1 MKTRRALM
9 ALALLTPIAA
19 CSPGGFGTSNDG
31 VFAPGVAGE
40 TTEDGLVIGHRLMA
54 AGEYELALK
63 SYTRAAAQQGL
74 NVDTMSAI
82 GSANLKLGRLGQ
94 AERWLRR
101 ATDEAPDFPAAW
113 NNLGVILLEQG
124 KYAEASEIFRRA
136 FATDNG
142 NSDQI
147 RENLRLALANLG
159 DPNYDPQQQN
169 QDFKLVRRGTGDF
182 VILTTAP

>member
-1 MKTRRALM
+1 MTKRRAQL
-9 ALALLTPIAA
+9 ALAIAIPLAA

-31 VFAPGVAGE
+31 VFAPGVAGA
-40 TTEDGLVIGHRLMA
+40 TNEDGLVIGHRLMA

-74 NVDTMSAI
+74 NVDTMSAL

-101 ATDEAPDFPAAW
+101 AAEEEPDFPAAW
-113 NNLGVILLEQG
+113 NNLGVVLLEQG
-124 KYAEASEIFRRA
+124 NYAEASEIFRRA

-159 DPNYDPQQQN
+159 DPNYDPSQQN
-169 QDFKLVRRGTGDF
+169 QEFKLVRRGTGDF

>member
-1 MKTRRALM
+1 MKTCRALLV
-9 ALALLTPIAA
+9 LALISPLAA
-19 CSPGGFGTSNDG
+19 CSSGGFGASNDG

-40 TTEDGLVIGHRLMA
+40 ATQDGLTVGHRLMS

-63 SYTRAAAQQGL
+63 AYTRAASQQGL

-82 GSANLKLGRLGQ
+82 GSANLRLGRLGQ

-101 ATDEAPDFPAAW
+101 ATQEAPDFPAAW

-124 KYAEASEIFRRA
+124 KYAEASEIFRNA

-142 NSDQI
+142 KSDQI

-159 DPNYDPQQQN
+159 DPNYDPSQQN

-182 VILTTAP
+182 VILKTAP

>member
-1 MKTRRALM
+1 MTPSRTLI
-9 ALALLTPIAA
+9 ALAFITPLAA
-19 CSPGGFGTSNDG
+19 CTPGGFGTSNDG
-31 VFAPGVAGE
+31 VFAPGVAGQ
-40 TTEDGLVIGHRLMA
+40 TQQDGLVVGHRLMA

-101 ATDEAPDFPAAW
+101 ATEEAPDFPAAW

-124 KYAEASEIFRRA
+124 KYAEASQIFRRA

-147 RENLRLALANLG
+147 RENLSLALANLG
-159 DPNYDPQQQN
+159 DPDYDPAQQN
-169 QDFKLVRRGTGDF
+169 RDFKLVRRGTGDF
-182 VILTTAP
+182 VILKTAP